1 MDWYNFCKLNFDLK
15 IATTDNLKIY
25 VAKNK
30 ITADQYKEITGVDYV
45 ATTTS
50 QKEQTKVKEEK
61 INLNE
66 VKQTKINELRE
77 ACNDTIVNIP

>member
-1 MDWYNFCKLNFDLK
+1 MDWYSFCKLNFDLN

-30 ITADQYKEITGVDYV
+30 IAADQYKEITGVNYV

-50 QKEQTKVKEEK
+50 
-61 INLNE
+61 
-66 VKQTKINELRE
+66 
-77 ACNDTIVNIP
+77 